1 MKMSLEF
8 LIFRIFLIKANKN
21 YNTISGLG
29 SKLQCLLLLPIL
41 MKYLD
46 NIASTSISSSY
57 LEVKHLRL
65 SNNISAKP
73 LPQFF

>member
-1 MKMSLEF
+1 MSLEF

-46 NIASTSISSSY
+46 NIASTSISCATLTSKN
-57 LEVKHLRL
+57 LTKL
-65 SNNISAKP
+65 
-73 LPQFF
+73 